1 MTRDSEEPWLRQLL
15 DVGQALVT
23 ELDERAVLDR
33 VLEAAREITGARYA
47 AIGVLND
54 DRSELEQF
62 LTVGI
67 DAEARRAIG
76 ELPRGRGV
84 LGTLIEHPEPLRL
97 ADVGQHPSSYGFP
110 AGHPAMRSFLGVPVL
125 VRGQV
130 WGNLYLTDKQDGE
143 FTQSDEQAVVMLAR
157 WAAVAIENA
166 RLYQVSELRRQELER
181 AFRGLEATRDVAVAI
196 GGEIALE
203 HVLELIV
210 KRGRALVGARSLV
223 IMLRDGDELVV
234 HASAGHA
241 QDTQGVRLPVADST
255 SGQVL
260 ERGRPERITDVAA
273 RLRIAP
279 REFGVPDAQTA
290 LLVPMVYRGH
300 AVGLLAAFDH
310 GADRA
315 VFSEDDEQMLRT
327 FAVSAATA
335 VALAQSVQADRLRS
349 SLAAADAERRHWARE
364 LHDETLQ
371 SLGGLRLLLASV
383 LAQGDLNPAR
393 GALEEA
399 AEHVEHEIENLRA
412 IITELRPA
420 ALDDL
425 GLHAAIEALL
435 DRHREQSGATIDSEL
450 DLPARSADQHDM
462 DGEMQTT
469 VYRLLQEALTN
480 ITKHARANTVRVL
493 VRQNDGELSI
503 EVQDDGQGFDTSAQ
517 SSGFGLLGM
526 NERVALAG
534 GTLSTSS
541 DANGTLLV
549 ARLPLPPSA
558 TAEISGAQQAAS

>member
-1 MTRDSEEPWLRQLL
+1 
-15 DVGQALVT
+15 
-23 ELDERAVLDR
+23 
-33 VLEAAREITGARYA
+33 
-47 AIGVLND
+47 
-54 DRSELEQF
+54 
-62 LTVGI
+62 
-67 DAEARRAIG
+67 
-76 ELPRGRGV
+76 
-84 LGTLIEHPEPLRL
+84 
-97 ADVGQHPSSYGFP
+97 
-110 AGHPAMRSFLGVPVL
+110 MRSFLGVPVL
-125 VRGQV
+125 VRGQA

-143 FTQSDEQAVVMLAR
+143 FTQADEQAVVMLAR

-166 RLYQVSELRRQELER
+166 RLYEVSELRRHELEK

-196 GGEIALE
+196 GGEISLE

-234 HASAGHA
+234 QASAGHA
-241 QDTQGVRLPVADST
+241 QDTQGVRLPVAGST

-349 SLAAADAERRHWARE
+349 SLAAADAERRRWARE

-383 LAQGDLNPAR
+383 LAQEDLNPAR

-399 AEHVEHEIENLRA
+399 AEHIEREIENLRA

-450 DLPARSADQHDM
+450 DLPARSADQQDM

-534 GTLSTSS
+534 GTLSISS
-541 DANGTLLV
+541 DANGTLLA
-549 ARLPLPPSA
+549 ARLPLRPSA
-558 TAEISGAQQAAS
+558 PAEISGTQQAAS